1 MTALPTDRT
10 GQGAEVFGQSR
21 GFMRQ
26 EQVVELGDQSQW
38 TDTPKEK
45 EKKELASQAR
55 RAPRQ
60 TPRPTPHAP
69 RHTRHATRQAPRHTP
84 HAKHPD
90 PLITPCPATPR
101 PAPPHHVTHHSV
113 PRARA
118 QTALIAAPGASNL
131 PLSLAEVAALAAAT
145 KAKGGYQRRDAPTP
159 KEGGAVEQEEES
171 VACRRVHW

>member
-1 MTALPTDRT
+1 MHPAKHP
-10 GQGAEVFGQSR
+10 
-21 GFMRQ
+21 
-26 EQVVELGDQSQW
+26 
-38 TDTPKEK
+38 
-45 EKKELASQAR
+45 
-55 RAPRQ
+55 APRL
-60 TPRPTPHAP
+60 
-69 RHTRHATRQAPRHTP
+69 TRHATLATP
-84 HAKHPD
+84 HAKHPATRH
-90 PLITPCPATPR
+90 TPSTPTHSSRHAPPR
-101 PAPPHHVTHHSV
+101 PATPHHVTHHSV